1 LSHRNQ
7 AALAALALALCL
19 ACSGDLVLRPPREA
33 PQRGDTPL
41 SALPP
46 MKIAVPPA
54 EGGAST
60 RDAVGERAG
69 ALGGA
74 ESRFYLT
81 DDPDAVVW
89 WVVTDELRAAG
100 HEVVRSGGDAS
111 VSIRLQQFAVNSHKR
126 GLGWDVTAEVRF
138 SLHVARTPGAE
149 DWSESVYTAERSQR
163 TYLWPGTRTAE
174 RVLGGCLEEVAALV
188 AKRDSLAAALARARA
203 AS

>member
-1 LSHRNQ
+1 LSHRNR
-7 AALAALALALCL
+7 AAAAALALALCL

-41 SALPP
+41 SSLPP
-46 MKIAVPPA
+46 MQIAVPPA
-54 EGGAST
+54 EGGGST

-74 ESRFYLT
+74 DGRFYLT

-111 VSIRLQQFAVNSHKR
+111 VSIRLQQFEVHSRRR
-126 GLGWDVTAEVRF
+126 GIGWDVTAAVRF
-138 SLHVARTPGAE
+138 ALHVARTPDAE
-149 DWSESVYTAERSQR
+149 DWSESVYTAEQSRR
-163 TYLWPGTRTAE
+163 TYLWPGIGIAE

-188 AKRDSLAAALARARA
+188 ARRDSLAAALARVRA
-203 AS
+203 GS